1 MNHVSF
7 SVQEGQICGFIG
19 RNGAGKT
26 TTLKSLVNMVH
37 PDSGKI
43 EIAGYDFS
51 ENELKCKENVGL
63 VFDNFAFYKN
73 KTLDLITL
81 IYKKFYKNW
90 DDALYLKWMKL
101 FKLDGDK
108 LVSQLSTGM
117 RLKYALAVALSHNAK
132 LLILDEPTSGL
143 DPVSR
148 SELLDTFIYVVDH
161 TNCGILFSTHI
172 TSDLEQCAD
181 KIVYIKEGSIILDMP
196 REDIAKE
203 FKVIRGQLDTYDKN
217 NDKLLLGSKKQ
228 RGEIQALI
236 RKSDL
241 GKFQNMEVKD
251 ADIES
256 VMVFMDRGEAL

>member
-1 MNHVSF
+1 MFDLSEVLKIENLAKSFPKFTLNHVSF

-132 LLILDEPTSGL
+132 LLIDTL
-143 DPVSR
+143 VSFQ
-148 SELLDTFIYVVDH
+148 TCNGFIHLRLAVFGHVKH
-161 TNCGILFSTHI
+161 LQTEIFGVLPSIL
-172 TSDLEQCAD
+172 
-181 KIVYIKEGSIILDMP
+181 
-196 REDIAKE
+196 
-203 FKVIRGQLDTYDKN
+203 
-217 NDKLLLGSKKQ
+217 
-228 RGEIQALI
+228 
-236 RKSDL
+236 
-241 GKFQNMEVKD
+241 
-251 ADIES
+251 
-256 VMVFMDRGEAL
+256 